1 MASILPKPPEP
12 LYASVKKKLIYF
24 VNDQAK
30 EFFYSTDEKQ
40 DMPEPWTCFVA
51 RDQDKNQIAQLWPKY
66 KQIYNPKKEF
76 QG

>member
-12 LYASVKKKLIYF
+12 LFSSIKKRLIYF
-24 VNDQAK
+24 VNDQTK
-30 EFFYSTDEKQ
+30 EFFYSTNEKQ
-40 DMPEPWTCFVA
+40 EVVEPWTCFIA

-66 KQIYNPKKEF
+66 KMIYNPKKEF

>member
-1 MASILPKPPEP
+1 MLPKPPEP
-12 LYASVKKKLIYF
+12 LFASIKKKLIYF
-24 VNDQAK
+24 VNDQSK

-66 KQIYNPKKEF
+66 KQIYNPNKNL